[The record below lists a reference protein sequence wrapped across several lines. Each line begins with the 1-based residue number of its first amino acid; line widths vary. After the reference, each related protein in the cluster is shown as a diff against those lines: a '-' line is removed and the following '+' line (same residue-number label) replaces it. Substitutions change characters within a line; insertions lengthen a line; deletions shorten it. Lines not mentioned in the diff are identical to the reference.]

1 MELYTVGVVI
11 AVIVGFGIGLMID
24 VIQCNLSFNMK
35 IIDSYVIENK

>member
-24 VIQCNLSFNMK
+24 VDEFAGGVFSKLKGIK
-35 IIDSYVIENK
+35 DKED